1 METPTSAR
9 VALPLRYRASKHF
22 IYKTYIHRHREKVSN
37 KTFKLYER
45 SFNICINSSG
55 VLIKALH
62 FNTNV
67 GTWKYCF
74 KNCCIPLVHA
84 STLASGFWTKMHTYI
99 KYIVTCP
106 ESLSSFIYQCITH
119 FSKDTSAQ
127 SQPQLRFLGLAGNVI
142 IWFCRL
148 LPENS
153 LFLNRSSFFFNAK
166 Y

>member
-74 KNCCIPLVHA
+74 KIVAFHQYMQVHWLVGFEQKC
-84 STLASGFWTKMHTYI
+84 TLI
-99 KYIVTCP
+99 LNILLPVR
-106 ESLSSFIYQCITH
+106 SLYRVSFISALHTSVKTH
-119 FSKDTSAQ
+119 
-127 SQPQLRFLGLAGNVI
+127 PLRANLNFGFLDL
-142 IWFCRL
+142 R
-148 LPENS
+148 EMS
-153 LFLNRSSFFFNAK
+153 
-166 Y
+166 